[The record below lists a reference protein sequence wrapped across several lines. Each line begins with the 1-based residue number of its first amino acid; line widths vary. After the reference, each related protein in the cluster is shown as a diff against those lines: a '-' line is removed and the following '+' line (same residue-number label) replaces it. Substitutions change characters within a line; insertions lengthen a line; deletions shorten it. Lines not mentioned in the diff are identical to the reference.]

1 MEILGYRK
9 DGRIVN
15 LKLEDGIIQLSAVGK
30 EIIRCTYTK
39 EKNIKNSSV
48 IGINH
53 EIEKLNE
60 FVVEETQDNIILR
73 TGLITLTINKKT
85 GQFVW
90 KNGKNDEIL
99 LQERDKELVSIPVEK
114 YSTNGEKAII
124 KRVQTVDGERS
135 FVENLKTIY

>member
-15 LKLEDGIIQLSAVGK
+15 LKLENGIIQLSAVGK

-48 IGINH
+48 IGINY

-60 FVVEETQDNIILR
+60 FVVEETQDSIILR

-90 KNGKNDEIL
+90 KNGKNNEIL
-99 LQERDKELVSIPVEK
+99 LQERDKELVSIPVENILQMVK
-114 YSTNGEKAII
+114 KLL
-124 KRVQTVDGERS
+124 
-135 FVENLKTIY
+135 LKE